1 MFIGR
6 CLTAATD
13 CRCMCQDR
21 AHTWCCASWCFAR
34 RQLNY
39 SSTSRCSCV
48 VSQASVSHFARDSVV
63 VVAKGN
69 HSVTTAVAVGIE
81 MRRRE
86 APSEILCAQA
96 T

>member
-1 MFIGR
+1 M
-6 CLTAATD
+6 
-13 CRCMCQDR
+13 
-21 AHTWCCASWCFAR
+21 
-34 RQLNY
+34 
-39 SSTSRCSCV
+39 

-63 VVAKGN
+63 VVAKEN
-69 HSVTTAVAVGIE
+69 HSVTTAVGIE

>member
-1 MFIGR
+1 M
-6 CLTAATD
+6 
-13 CRCMCQDR
+13 
-21 AHTWCCASWCFAR
+21 
-34 RQLNY
+34 
-39 SSTSRCSCV
+39 

-96 T
+96 I